1 MWLNSAS
8 VKIVLGIFT
17 IFPLVS
23 LVTHSFFVGTILH
36 YDDPNENLK
45 ELYFISPSWL
55 CRLMAKVITVKQANP
70 FFDENGILKI
80 DDIKRIVGE
89 KNEEFPKDFYPKYLR
104 LLNRFQIACRIADN
118 EILVPSKLPPE
129 KKAKT
134 DEDISRHNLL
144 YRYQFLPCIPYGF
157 WERLICRLMFH
168 LGEMLA
174 VNQNNESDI
183 QDNSESTSVNHQSQ
197 HQNKDLSYVCNP
209 RLNSTRPIING
220 EHEETG
226 IRYVNMMDNTANAE
240 SVSGP
245 EMSPL
250 FNMPDIRTT
259 NSFNMSQQSLIES
272 SQERSSNFNKE
283 TSGNS
288 VVSNASV
295 DTDRSASI
303 NSFKSE
309 SSYATA
315 PISQPEELIKIA
327 VDIDLDEELKGYIQ
341 HSEDSSVSGNN
352 KNLNIDEQN
361 LSGSLLENNSCQ
373 GENHLN
379 QEQRNV
385 PCNSVGEDKDSCSES
400 TGDYEK
406 YVSLEEED
414 YTSSA
419 NNTSNAKCVSSDTG
433 RAYSVSPRNGNEGEK
448 WEVDLES
455 NHSHDMQVPTVNDT
469 EVGTQEHSNLQCDP
483 IARIRPYSSS
493 VKVITE
499 RYVNTRTDGSSSVEI
514 NGIHVEGTAIKDENG
529 INEEDKHKNTD
540 NAIIEDSD
548 KTEPFR
554 LITEEKVNKSV
565 LSQQIQQNEQRQEHS
580 EKGENSFDK
589 NNNDINTAVDI
600 PALLGE
606 TLTCWKKGVIF
617 NNEQLYFSVQEMI
630 INEKCCIEIKVSR
643 NKQGNKVLCYIID
656 HIRTL
661 VKEWFPQLSGNDGRL
676 PYITQKAAC
685 PICIAYNVNPPHM
698 FDIQEVFSLLY
709 QKNGSL
715 YRYPCEKRHVPQLI
729 TLNDLCPEILLEDIP
744 TKFRIKPN
752 YLHFKEDE
760 DQKLGKQG
768 VAKVFRGKFKNVP
781 SAVKV
786 YKFDGANLA
795 TTFDTFLDVRQE
807 IIMLS
812 KLSGHRNIIEF
823 FGYMFYP
830 KICTVVELADK
841 GSLGEALYEKKI
853 NLDRLVVYQIM
864 KELLSALT
872 FMHSRNII
880 HRDNKSDNI
889 VLFST
894 NFVDDIHVKLID
906 FGTSNFMCP
915 TGLKVCI
922 GTDGFI
928 APEIYDAY
936 RKDEYTSK
944 VDIFSSGMV
953 AYELLT
959 RRPPFHDYQKIDISS
974 AVIKGERPDF
984 NNVLRCMHGYY
995 TMTEMM
1001 LRMWHDDSTQ
1011 RPSAEQATELISKPV
1026 FQLLYS
1032 KKALEIPQNP
1042 LRMCYVK
1049 GKDELWILCDEKRGL
1064 CVVIFYSVKKY
1075 IYFVETC

>member
-1 MWLNSAS
+1 
-8 VKIVLGIFT
+8 
-17 IFPLVS
+17 
-23 LVTHSFFVGTILH
+23 
-36 YDDPNENLK
+36 
-45 ELYFISPSWL
+45 
-55 CRLMAKVITVKQANP
+55 MAKVITVKQANP

-80 DDIKRIVGE
+80 GNIKLIVGE

-129 KKAKT
+129 KKTET
-134 DEDISRHNLL
+134 DEDISRHDLL
-144 YRYQFLPCIPYGF
+144 YRYQFFPCIPYGF
-157 WERLICRLMFH
+157 WERLICRLIFH

-183 QDNSESTSVNHQSQ
+183 QENSESAFVNYQSE
-197 HQNKDLSYVCNP
+197 HQNKNLSYISNARD
-209 RLNSTRPIING
+209 RLNSNRPIING
-220 EHEETG
+220 EHKETG
-226 IRYVNMMDNTANAE
+226 IRYVNMMDNTTNSE
-240 SVSGP
+240 SISGP

-250 FNMPDIRTT
+250 FNMPNIRTT
-259 NSFNMSQQSLIES
+259 NSSNMSQQSPIVS
-272 SQERSSNFNKE
+272 SQERSSNYNKE

-288 VVSNASV
+288 VVSNACGDS
-295 DTDRSASI
+295 DESASV
-303 NSFKSE
+303 NGFKSE

-315 PISQPEELIKIA
+315 PISQPEECVKIA
-327 VDIDLDEELKGYIQ
+327 VDVDLDEELKGNIQ
-341 HSEDSSVSGNN
+341 QSEDLYVSVDS
-352 KNLNIDEQN
+352 KHLNIDEPN
-361 LSGSLLENNSCQ
+361 SRDSSGLENNSWQ
-373 GENHLN
+373 GEKHAS
-379 QEQRNV
+379 QGQRNV
-385 PCNSVGEDKDSCSES
+385 PYDFVPEHQDSCSES

-406 YVSLEEED
+406 YVSLEEEQ

-419 NNTSNAKCVSSDTG
+419 NNSSNAKSVSSNTG
-433 RAYSVSPRNGNEGEK
+433 RADSVSPRNGNERENC
-448 WEVDLES
+448 EIDLES
-455 NHSHDMQVPTVNDT
+455 NHSNAIQIPAFNGSKM
-469 EVGTQEHSNLQCDP
+469 GTQEHSNLQCDP
-483 IARIRPYSSS
+483 IGRIKPYSSS
-493 VKVITE
+493 VMVTTE
-499 RYVNTRTDGSSSVEI
+499 RYVNTQTDGSPFVEI
-514 NGIHVEGTAIKDENG
+514 NGVHVEGTAIKDENG
-529 INEEDKHKNTD
+529 SNEGDKHKNTD
-540 NAIIEDSD
+540 NTIVEDLD

-554 LITEEKVNKSV
+554 LIAEEKDKKSV
-565 LSQQIQQNEQRQEHS
+565 LSQQIQQNEQRQEHL
-580 EKGENSFDK
+580 EKGENLFDK
-589 NNNDINTAVDI
+589 NNNNVITAVDI
-600 PALLGE
+600 PALLRE
-606 TLTCWKKGVIF
+606 TLTCWRKGVIF
-617 NNEQLYFSVQEMI
+617 NNEQLYFSVQETT

-698 FDIQEVFSLLY
+698 FDIQQVFSLLY
-709 QKNGSL
+709 QKNGSTS
-715 YRYPCEKRHVPQLI
+715 RYPCEKRHVPQLI

-744 TKFRIKPN
+744 TKFKIKDD
-752 YLHFKEDE
+752 LHFKEDE

-823 FGYMFYP
+823 LGYTLYP
-830 KICTVVELADK
+830 KLCTVVELADR

-974 AVIKGERPDF
+974 AVIKGERPVF
-984 NNVLRCMHGYY
+984 NDVLGCMHGYY

-1001 LRMWHDDSTQ
+1001 LRMWQDDSTQ
-1011 RPSAEQATELISKPV
+1011 RPTAEQATELISKPV

-1032 KKALEIPQNP
+1032 KKALEVPQNP

-1064 CVVIFYSVKKY
+1064 CVVFFFLSKKIYS
-1075 IYFVETC
+1075 

>member
-1 MWLNSAS
+1 
-8 VKIVLGIFT
+8 
-17 IFPLVS
+17 
-23 LVTHSFFVGTILH
+23 
-36 YDDPNENLK
+36 
-45 ELYFISPSWL
+45 
-55 CRLMAKVITVKQANP
+55 MAKVITVKQANP

-80 DDIKRIVGE
+80 DNIKLIVGE

-129 KKAKT
+129 KETKT

-144 YRYQFLPCIPYGF
+144 YRYQFFPCIPYGF
-157 WERLICRLMFH
+157 WERLICRLIFH

-183 QDNSESTSVNHQSQ
+183 QENSESTSFNYQSEG
-197 HQNKDLSYVCNP
+197 QNKDLSYVCKP
-209 RLNSTRPIING
+209 IDRLNSTRPIING

-226 IRYVNMMDNTANAE
+226 IRYVNMMDNTTNAE
-240 SVSGP
+240 SISGP

-259 NSFNMSQQSLIES
+259 NSSDMSQQSPVES
-272 SQERSSNFNKE
+272 SQERSSNYNKG

-288 VVSNASV
+288 VVSNASG
-295 DTDRSASI
+295 DSDKSASI
-303 NSFKSE
+303 NGFKSE

-315 PISQPEELIKIA
+315 PISQPEEHIKIA
-327 VDIDLDEELKGYIQ
+327 VDIDLDEELKSNIQ
-341 HSEDSSVSGNN
+341 HSEDWSVSGDN
-352 KNLNIDEQN
+352 KHLNIYEQN
-361 LSGSLLENNSCQ
+361 SSDSPELENDSCQ
-373 GENHLN
+373 GGKHLN
-379 QEQRNV
+379 QEQINA
-385 PCNSVGEDKDSCSES
+385 PCNYVPEDHDSCNES
-400 TGDYEK
+400 TGD
-406 YVSLEEED
+406 YVSLEEER
-414 YTSSA
+414 YASSA
-419 NNTSNAKCVSSDTG
+419 NNTNNAKSVSSDTG
-433 RAYSVSPRNGNEGEK
+433 RADSISPRNGNEREK
-448 WEVDLES
+448 YEIDLES
-455 NHSHDMQVPTVNDT
+455 NHFHDMQVPTVNDN
-469 EVGTQEHSNLQCDP
+469 EVEIQEHSNLQRDP
-483 IARIRPYSSS
+483 IARIKPYSSS
-493 VKVITE
+493 VMVTAE
-499 RYVNTRTDGSSSVEI
+499 RYVNTQTDGSSSVEI
-514 NGIHVEGTAIKDENG
+514 NGVHVEGTAIKDENG
-529 INEEDKHKNTD
+529 SNEGDKRKNTD
-540 NAIIEDSD
+540 NTIIEDLD

-580 EKGENSFDK
+580 EKGGNLFDK
-589 NNNDINTAVDI
+589 NNNDVATEVDI
-600 PALLGE
+600 LALLGK
-606 TLTCWKKGVIF
+606 TLTFWRKGVIF

-698 FDIQEVFSLLY
+698 FDIQQVFSLLY
-709 QKNGSL
+709 QKNGSSC
-715 YRYPCEKRHVPQLI
+715 RYPCEKRHVPQLI

-744 TKFRIKPN
+744 TKFKIKPDDV
-752 YLHFKEDE
+752 HFKEDE

-823 FGYMFYP
+823 LGYMFYP
-830 KICTVVELADK
+830 KLCTVVELADK

-906 FGTSNFMCP
+906 FGTSSFMCP

-959 RRPPFHDYQKIDISS
+959 RRPPFHDYQKIDISA
-974 AVIKGERPDF
+974 AVIKGERPGF
-984 NNVLRCMHGYY
+984 NDVFGCMHGYY

-1001 LRMWHDDSTQ
+1001 LRMWQDDSTQ
-1011 RPSAEQATELISKPV
+1011 RPTAEQATELISKPV

-1032 KKALEIPQNP
+1032 KKALEVPQNP

-1064 CVVIFYSVKKY
+1064 CIVIFFLPKK
-1075 IYFVETC
+1075 IYW